1 MTFFKGSYYENVP
14 LFEPDDEGRSVF
26 AGVQARPMAKVEP
39 VLEHSV
45 ALKERLDSVAQH
57 YYAQPRD
64 WRRIA
69 EANPDAL
76 FAEDPG
82 DRVSHVALAA
92 AVRTNDGGDSVPSE
106 DYFGVVGEGFEPS
119 DFQAFEFEHSL

>member
-26 AGVQARPMAKVEP
+26 GGVQARPMPKVAP

-69 EANPDAL
+69 DANPDAL
-76 FAEDPG
+76 FAEDLLYEPVPVEDNG
-82 DRVSHVALAA
+82 RERIGSVVLIARRKE
-92 AVRTNDGGDSVPSE
+92 VR
-106 DYFGVVGEGFEPS
+106 
-119 DFQAFEFEHSL
+119 